1 MIYIFF
7 LLIVHGFDKAVYD
20 VMEGSKA
27 VMNFTVNVK
36 GTPKER
42 DLKLALFGTVTS
54 ENVTAGTCFLDI
66 MCVTI
71 FKTCFSCRAL

>member
-7 LLIVHGFDKAVYD
+7 LLIVHGFDKAVYN

-27 VMNFTVNVK
+27 VMNFKVNVK
-36 GTPKER
+36 GTTEK

-54 ENVTAGTCFLDI
+54 EKVTAGTCFLDI